1 MNQEKAIG
9 LYVQMNFK
17 QGGKKSNRVDGLV
30 KGVIYGINR
39 GRFNGVKEVKG
50 DKVWKIMDK
59 VVRKEI

>member
-17 QGGKKSNRVDGLV
+17 QGGNKGNGVDGLV
-30 KGVIYGINR
+30 KGVICGVNR

-50 DKVWKIMDK
+50 DKVWKMMDK
-59 VVRKEI
+59 AARKEM